1 MHGRCAVGRN
11 PVALATSSCLACQ
24 EPERP
29 ATATSQEA
37 PRCEQRTLPSAST
50 SSKGPRVPPRSSE
63 RSLNLGILAH
73 VDAGKT
79 TLTEHLLHL
88 AGVVDQPGSV
98 DAGTTQTDS
107 LALERRR
114 GITIKAAVVSFPL
127 DDLVVNV
134 IDTPGH
140 PDFIAEVER
149 VLGVLDGAVLV
160 LSAVEGVQPQTRI
173 LMRALQRLSVPTLLF
188 VNKIDRA
195 GADVDAVLE
204 AIRRRLSPSVLP
216 MGSAAGLGAGT
227 AAAFTPYAPDD
238 RAFREREV
246 LALAEH
252 DDELVRAYVEGRDHT
267 PEQLRGLVADQT
279 RSGELHPV
287 FAGSAVTGAGVP
299 ELVAGIATLLPS
311 ALPAEGGPDAGGP
324 PSGRVFK
331 VDRGPAGEK
340 VAYVRMFSGALCVR
354 QRLELPG
361 DRSGKVAGIQVF
373 RDGQWTRAPEVRAG
387 QVARLLGLGAVRVG
401 DGFGTSARAEEH
413 HFPAPTLEASLEACD
428 PRQGPALRVA
438 LAQLADQDPLIAARP
453 DEDGRPTVSLYG
465 RVQQEVIASTL
476 AEEHG
481 IEVEFSEASVLHV
494 ERLRRIGEAVE
505 RFNTPTNPY
514 GATIGLRLTPAAPGS
529 GVRLDLEVP
538 ARDLPLYLF
547 KTVEHFTTVMA
558 QHVGRAL
565 AGGLSGWEV
574 TDCRV
579 TLTEAGYRSGDGPPS
594 QRGPLPTA
602 LDYRSLTPVV
612 VRQALER
619 ASTLVCEPV
628 LRVDLEVPT
637 RDAPQLLRLLGSWG
651 AEVTGQ
657 TASADLTR
665 IEARLVAARLHGL
678 QHQLPDLTGGEGV
691 LEARF
696 DRYQPVR
703 GRGPVR
709 RRS

>member
-1 MHGRCAVGRN
+1 VQRPCAVGRN

-29 ATATSQEA
+29 ATATSLEA

-114 GITIKAAVVSFPL
+114 GITIKAAVVAFPL

-173 LMRALQRLSVPTLLF
+173 LMRALQRLRVPTLLF
-188 VNKIDRA
+188 VNKVDRA

-216 MGSAAGLGAGT
+216 MGTAAGLGAGT

-238 RAFREREV
+238 PAFREREV

-267 PEQLRGLVADQT
+267 AEQLHGLVADQT

-299 ELVAGIATLLPS
+299 ELVAGIA
-311 ALPAEGGPDAGGP
+311 AFLPAAEPAQGEPDAGGP

-354 QRLELPG
+354 QRLDLPG
-361 DRSGKVAGIQVF
+361 DRPARSRASRSSVTGSGPVLP
-373 RDGQWTRAPEVRAG
+373 RSVRARSRG
-387 QVARLLGLGAVRVG
+387 CSG
-401 DGFGTSARAEEH
+401 SARSAW
-413 HFPAPTLEASLEACD
+413 ATGS
-428 PRQGPALRVA
+428 
-438 LAQLADQDPLIAARP
+438 AR
-453 DEDGRPTVSLYG
+453 R
-465 RVQQEVIASTL
+465 
-476 AEEHG
+476 
-481 IEVEFSEASVLHV
+481 
-494 ERLRRIGEAVE
+494 
-505 RFNTPTNPY
+505 
-514 GATIGLRLTPAAPGS
+514 
-529 GVRLDLEVP
+529 P
-538 ARDLPLYLF
+538 ARRS
-547 KTVEHFTTVMA
+547 TTS
-558 QHVGRAL
+558 RRRR
-565 AGGLSGWEV
+565 W
-574 TDCRV
+574 
-579 TLTEAGYRSGDGPPS
+579 
-594 QRGPLPTA
+594 
-602 LDYRSLTPVV
+602 
-612 VRQALER
+612 
-619 ASTLVCEPV
+619 
-628 LRVDLEVPT
+628 
-637 RDAPQLLRLLGSWG
+637 
-651 AEVTGQ
+651 
-657 TASADLTR
+657 
-665 IEARLVAARLHGL
+665 
-678 QHQLPDLTGGEGV
+678 
-691 LEARF
+691 
-696 DRYQPVR
+696 
-703 GRGPVR
+703 R
-709 RRS
+709 RRSRRATRGRDPRSASRWPSSPTRTR